1 VRSGDIVHYRVEKIR
16 NRGRVW
22 RYRGRRAFISL
33 PPKVPLRLRGGQQ
46 WHSPKKQRHI
56 ARNEKYVRLT
66 SNGDGG
72 GGGGSGRGGGPGGGP
87 GGFGMLSI
95 HAIRASC

>member
-1 VRSGDIVHYRVEKIR
+1 LFIIAWKKFAIAGVYGDIE
-16 NRGRVW
+16 
-22 RYRGRRAFISL
+22 GRRAFISL

-56 ARNEKYVRLT
+56 ARNEKHVRLT